1 MAVVVCVYLIGKPCE
16 AGNVSPFISYAR
28 STSPSNTCNR
38 HYMRGR
44 QVSLVADMHDLKGSG
59 FELEITDYLVMSC
72 QVRTYAQSFP

>member
-1 MAVVVCVYLIGKPCE
+1 
-16 AGNVSPFISYAR
+16 
-28 STSPSNTCNR
+28 
-38 HYMRGR
+38 MRGR